1 VGKFLVTIEEG
12 ATTTIERVKTEDAGH
27 EYRNCKCGH
36 QKRVHRSGW
45 APFKSQDVGRI
56 AGDLTVCHAENCDC
70 LEFRP
75 VCPYAVEL
83 AWVGDNLHPDAD
95 ELVEMIGRAAELAF
109 ESVGSPAEVAG
120 LAVQIQQ
127 RLVTQ
132 AGQA

>member
-1 VGKFLVTIEEG
+1 
-12 ATTTIERVKTEDAGH
+12 
-27 EYRNCKCGH
+27 
-36 QKRVHRSGW
+36 
-45 APFKSQDVGRI
+45 
-56 AGDLTVCHAENCDC
+56 
-70 LEFRP
+70 